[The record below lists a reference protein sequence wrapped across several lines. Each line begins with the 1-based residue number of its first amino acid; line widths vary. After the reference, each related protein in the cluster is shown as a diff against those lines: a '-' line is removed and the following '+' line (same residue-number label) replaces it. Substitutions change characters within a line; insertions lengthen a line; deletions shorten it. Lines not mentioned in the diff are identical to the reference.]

1 MKQQVQRDEFPQGLT
16 LPTPEFIKVTTSVC
30 KHLQQVK
37 SSALEPQCHNG
48 LRGARVMGTGNSKVP
63 DQEI

>member
-1 MKQQVQRDEFPQGLT
+1 MSFTERLR
-16 LPTPEFIKVTTSVC
+16 LPTPEFIKQIQWSVC

-37 SSALEPQCHNG
+37 ASVLRPRCHNG
-48 LRGARVMGTGNSKVP
+48 LHVVRVMGTGNSKVP